1 MGFATEIEKR
11 FESVRS
17 ARNEMKGRVK
27 LLQEQKQEADSQ
39 IETLTKKYGDMGSVL
54 DVLRKYALVKEQV
67 LRERLDNIVTRG
79 LRLIF
84 GDGYRSKLDFGI
96 SRGQAVIRPKIVTEV
111 NGIEL
116 EADIADAHGGGLVNI
131 VSVIYQILVL
141 SLVKPRQRRVLF
153 LDEPFRNVS
162 EEYLEATAEF
172 VRQLNEKL
180 GIQIVLI
187 THRKQLAEIADK
199 AYEFSLANGITEVT
213 QVGER

>member
-1 MGFATEIEKR
+1 
-11 FESVRS
+11 
-17 ARNEMKGRVK
+17 MKYG
-27 LLQEQKQEADSQ
+27 Q
-39 IETLTKKYGDMGSVL
+39 IEALQNILLTGELQDSAGANGVTVAQLKTVYDANHSHGNKALL
-54 DVLRKYALVKEQV
+54 DTYTQ
-67 LRERLDNIVTRG
+67 
-79 LRLIF
+79 
-84 GDGYRSKLDFGI
+84 
-96 SRGQAVIRPKIVTEV
+96 
-111 NGIEL
+111 L

-187 THRKQLAEIADK
+187 THRKQLADIADK
-199 AYEFSLANGITEVT
+199 AYEFSLENGITKVS
-213 QVGER
+213 QLGER